1 MYKYFVSYT
10 YHTNDGYGYGSMQV
24 EIEYKISDIKDIIEI
39 QKEIAKENKFDS
51 VIILNYILF

>member
-10 YHTNDGYGYGSMQV
+10 YHINGVYGYGSTQV
-24 EIEYKISDIKDIIEI
+24 EIEYKTSDIKDIIEI
-39 QKEIAKENKFDS
+39 QREIAKENKFNS